1 MDPDKR
7 YAIFP
12 DFFGV
17 DQVNWLALSCEL
29 CAAAN
34 AQDFKQIFKCQ
45 PSVLVNIIE
54 FIIKM
59 RIESFQM
66 NMLVEYYTNMN
77 NTVYANAV
85 KNIINNYQSP
95 AIQAFHS
102 LIEFYK
108 KHGLDELLTGDLEV
122 LDNWG
127 ITFRNN
133 QKVLVIIDAGF
144 NDKVKEQ
151 FYNDETDS

>member
-1 MDPDKR
+1 MTFAMADGTALKLAKTNAGIAQNKQEAKVCMNPDKR

-12 DFFGV
+12 DFFGA

-45 PSVLVNIIE
+45 PSALVNIIE

-77 NTVYANAV
+77 NVVYANAV
-85 KNIINNYQSP
+85 KNIINNY
-95 AIQAFHS
+95 
-102 LIEFYK
+102 
-108 KHGLDELLTGDLEV
+108 
-122 LDNWG
+122 
-127 ITFRNN
+127 
-133 QKVLVIIDAGF
+133 
-144 NDKVKEQ
+144 
-151 FYNDETDS
+151 